1 MRASRRIAAHQS
13 QEKTV
18 THSDI
23 EALVEGFIVG
33 AAHGRYRFRS
43 IAPVGYGCTASAPR
57 RRTRK

>member
-1 MRASRRIAAHQS
+1 M
-13 QEKTV
+13 

-57 RRTRK
+57 LRTRK